1 MKFSNCD
8 HWNFLLYYPIQ
19 FKYQGVLQSI
29 IDLWHSEARSRG
41 LGPYWTLPN
50 YVICEKVP
58 QFYGYLFLL
67 KTMRNYS
74 FHEFFQ
80 VQRTNFLNQM
90 IYQVINQSDVIN
102 SIIFWLS
109 SFCLLLV
116 LLNYFIFFRL
126 SWFFINVFLS

>member
-41 LGPYWTLPN
+41 FGPYWTLPN

-90 IYQVINQSDVIN
+90 IYQVINQNDVIN